1 MDTDETRDTA
11 QDPARTATGERSV
24 LENFRDV
31 IFAPSATF
39 EEVGRRPHVL
49 VPLIILMAAA
59 LVASYLL
66 MPLWTELQQLRVM
79 ENPDLSSEQRE
90 AAISGMESFKWIGL
104 VISPIG
110 FAVVLALT
118 ALLFWGWAAISGA
131 KNAEYKVAFGAL
143 TYASVVGV
151 IQMYLQ
157 AAVIQIKGLEQV
169 AREGGPPLFGLSLFL
184 DRDDFPS
191 LVWGQLANLN
201 FFSIWYAVLIA
212 IAGIHALRMSRGSA
226 TTIAVILFVIGGL
239 FLSFQGAS

>member
-1 MDTDETRDTA
+1 MDPDVTPEGSEA
-11 QDPARTATGERSV
+11 APVPGAEERSV

-31 IFAPSATF
+31 IFEPSATF
-39 EEVGRRPHVL
+39 QDVGRRARVL
-49 VPLIILMAAA
+49 VPLLILMAAT

-66 MPLWTELQQLRVM
+66 MPLWTELQQIKVLQ
-79 ENPDLSSEQRE
+79 NPDLSPEQRE
-90 AAISGMESFKWIGL
+90 TAISGMEKFRWLGL
-104 VISPIG
+104 VISPFG
-110 FAVVLALT
+110 FALVLAVT
-118 ALLFWGWAAISGA
+118 ALLFWGWAAIAGA

-143 TYASVVGV
+143 VYASVVGV

-157 AAVIQIKGLEQV
+157 AAVIQIKGVEQV

-184 DRDDFPS
+184 DRDDFPR

-226 TTIAVILFVIGGL
+226 STVAVILFLISGF
-239 FLSFQGAS
+239 FLSFQAG